1 MLGGARAETSVI
13 TFTPRSQGS
22 SWSDSVDGGVMLV
35 PGDSVRR
42 QGDKAGIPEG
52 RLLGLRASWSPR
64 GPGPG
69 AASSLP
75 AAGSSLG
82 AHVISLLRTQG
93 LEGFAPCLCLS
104 HLWCVLAQGLGP
116 VGVCLSGGF
125 HSSGRCHRPGR
136 LEKDGTFGRGPSL
149 RPGVEVGPAC
159 AARRTLPAMID
170 RGSLRVV
177 PCLAGRLGL
186 GAAPRARRERGPQ
199 EEPRLLVRKG
209 LQRPGAQTPCGPHT

>member
-1 MLGGARAETSVI
+1 MLGVARAETSVI

-93 LEGFAPCLCLS
+93 LEGFAPS
-104 HLWCVLAQGLGP
+104 LWKQSVFLP
-116 VGVCLSGGF
+116 
-125 HSSGRCHRPGR
+125 
-136 LEKDGTFGRGPSL
+136 EKVSVPFPTVAGT
-149 RPGVEVGPAC
+149 C
-159 AARRTLPAMID
+159 AVSPLP
-170 RGSLRVV
+170 R
-177 PCLAGRLGL
+177 
-186 GAAPRARRERGPQ
+186 
-199 EEPRLLVRKG
+199 
-209 LQRPGAQTPCGPHT
+209 